1 VGRHRKLRLSVL
13 KTGVKHSSTLLANI
27 GSGSIPSV
35 HSVYFTEVGIRSL
48 TGGNQVTKEQAN
60 TAGQCNV
67 GDIVKY
73 VNICIQCA
81 PRLINVEDNNGW
93 LEWAVVRQ
101 AEVTGLMGTTQL
113 GTQTLM
119 DTAQKQF
126 RNNVFLTGCFPLGM
140 NQGNTLDL
148 KLKIPKTWEKLL
160 IGSILILFA
169 YFRSVDSTDTRTDSH
184 RLVVSSIY
192 KAYS

>member
-1 VGRHRKLRLSVL
+1 MSLI

-27 GSGSIPSV
+27 GSGSVPSA
-35 HSVYFTEVGIRSL
+35 HSVYFTEAGARL
-48 TGGNQVTKEQAN
+48 AGGVTQNIKEKSN
-60 TAGQCNV
+60 TAGECNT
-67 GDIVKY
+67 GDIIKY

-93 LEWAVVRQ
+93 LEWAAVRLVEATQ
-101 AEVTGLMGTTQL
+101 LMALTNL

-119 DTAQKQF
+119 DTAQKQY
-126 RNNVFLTGCFPLGM
+126 RNNVFLTGCFPIGM
-140 NQGNTLDL
+140 NQGNSLDL
-148 KLKIPKTWEKLL
+148 KLKIPKQWEKLL
-160 IGSILILFA
+160 IGGILIIFL

-184 RLVVSSIY
+184 RLVVSSIF